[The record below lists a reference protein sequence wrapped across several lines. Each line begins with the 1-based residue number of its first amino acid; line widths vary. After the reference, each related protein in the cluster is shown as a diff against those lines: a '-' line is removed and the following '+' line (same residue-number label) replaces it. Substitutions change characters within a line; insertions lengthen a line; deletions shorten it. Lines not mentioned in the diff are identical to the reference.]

1 MLDRVSLP
9 ATPSRPP
16 AALVVNRAS
25 DSPTSPSA
33 FTSFVDELTEPG
45 AGSRES
51 APAAGGCYAPPQGPD
66 EDEDTPDGSVDGV
79 PVVPSAKPQDPVA
92 SAPGGPI
99 ASGATPPVDT
109 AALAIEQALARL
121 RAMIPIA
128 STGCEAQSG
137 TPAQSPE
144 GESNAGDSAIL
155 SSAAA
160 VLADLI
166 DGAGE
171 QDANGDPASADSQS
185 SDSNPN
191 GRQTRAATIGPAATT
206 GATATAANAMQAA
219 LARFGAEGEPAAKKA
234 LEATFAAALGNTAH
248 TEAAALKT
256 IAVGGPWATV
266 SAVTGS
272 SIHAVLAASP
282 SLAAAA
288 AEVPTTDTGLQIVQ
302 AMRLQWANGVG
313 EARIALEPNHFGEV
327 SVSLRVEQGQVFARV
342 QAELPAVRE
351 WLQTNQGWLRQ
362 SLADQGLTLGRIEV
376 TEPAAESNHD
386 DRRQQPREGKEQ
398 PPSRKARQP
407 LPGETFEVVA

>member
-1 MLDRVSLP
+1 VLDRVSLP

-25 DSPTSPSA
+25 DPPTSPSA
-33 FTSFVDELTEPG
+33 FTSFVDALTEPG
-45 AGSRES
+45 AASRDS

-79 PVVPSAKPQDPVA
+79 PVVPSGKPQDPVA
-92 SAPGGPI
+92 SAPGAPI
-99 ASGATPPVDT
+99 ASGATPAVDT

-121 RAMIPIA
+121 RAMVPIA
-128 STGCEAQSG
+128 STGCEAQPD

-144 GESNAGDSAIL
+144 GGDSANV
-155 SSAAA
+155 SSTAAA
-160 VLADLI
+160 LADLL

-171 QDANGDPASADSQS
+171 QDANDGNDANGDAASADSQS
-185 SDSNPN
+185 TDSNGSHP
-191 GRQTRAATIGPAATT
+191 RAAATGAAATT
-206 GATATAANAMQAA
+206 SATGTAANAMQAA

-234 LEATFAAALGNTAH
+234 LEATFAAALGNTVH

-256 IAVGGPWATV
+256 MAVGGPWATV
-266 SAVTGS
+266 VAATGS
-272 SIHAVLAASP
+272 SIHSVLAASP
-282 SLAAAA
+282 ALASAA
-288 AEVPTTDTGLQIVQ
+288 AEVPTTDTGMQIVQ
-302 AMRLQWANGVG
+302 SMRLQWANGVG

-351 WLQTNQGWLRQ
+351 WLQTNLGWLRQ
-362 SLADQGLTLGRIEV
+362 SLTDQGLTLGRIEV

-398 PPSRKARQP
+398 PPSRKARQL